1 MNKPADPPYSKVFRE
16 WFVAE
21 YVPGKPLHDLFESF
35 REKMTNAR
43 QVAVQ
48 RGDTEFEKGRY
59 AALRDVCDK
68 PESVLKAAQ
77 ADT

>member
-1 MNKPADPPYSKVFRE
+1 MSNQADHPYSKVFRE

-21 YVPGKPLHDLFESF
+21 YVPGKPLFDLFESF
-35 REKMTNAR
+35 REKMNIAHK
-43 QVAVQ
+43 ACAQ

-59 AALRDVCDK
+59 AALRDVCEK
-68 PESVLKAAQ
+68 PETVLKAAQ